1 MQKTGSVD
9 LSLHYGKAPS
19 WLFNRMV
26 SLSKPIIEAIIYE
39 YGRDEFLKRLS
50 DPFWFQSFGCVLGFD
65 WQSSGLTT
73 TTCAA
78 LKLAI
83 SKDDGIKVAGGK
95 GKYSKDTLKE
105 IENTSDFFNLGYKKI
120 ETLKYA
126 SKMSAKVDNNCLQ
139 DGYSLYHHTFVFTEN
154 GDWIVIQQGMKNE
167 YARRYH
173 WSSSSLTSFIEEPHK
188 SIFGNIKESNV
199 LDLTSKE
206 NKEIRKASVD
216 LVKDN
221 PIHLKKYFSF
231 QSNLLEFQNF
241 EKITFPKRHHII
253 SSDISKNGWQSLQ
266 KAYELQVKDYEELVA
281 LEGIGQKTLKSLAL
295 ISELIYGN
303 EISWKDSAKF
313 AYCVGGKD
321 KIPFEIDKSHYDDV
335 ILNLKEAIELAK
347 LEKTEKIKA
356 IKRLVKILS

>member
-1 MQKTGSVD
+1 MHKTGIVD
-9 LSLHYGKAPS
+9 LPLHSGKAPS
-19 WLFNRMV
+19 WLFKRMLN
-26 SLSKPIIEAIIYE
+26 LSKQIFDVLIYE
-39 YGRDEFLKRLS
+39 YSQKEVLKRLS
-50 DPFWFQSFGCVLGFD
+50 DPYWFQALGCVLGFD

-78 LKLAI
+78 IKYSI
-83 SKDDGIKVAGGK
+83 PIQSGIKVAGGK
-95 GKYSKDTLKE
+95 GKYSKNTLQE
-105 IENTSDFFNLGYKKI
+105 ISSSSEFFNLNEAKIKK
-120 ETLKYA
+120 LQYA
-126 SKMSAKVDNNCLQ
+126 SRMSARVDNNCVQ
-139 DGYSLYHHTFVFTEN
+139 DGYSLYHHTFIFTEK
-154 GDWIVIQQGMKNE
+154 GEWIVIQQGMNDQ

-173 WSSSSLTSFIEEPHK
+173 WSSSLTSFIEEPHQ
-188 SIFGNIKESNV
+188 SIFGNRKEDNV
-199 LDLTSKE
+199 LNLTSEE

-241 EKITFPKRHHII
+241 EKTTFPKRHEII
-253 SSDISKNGWQSLQ
+253 SSDISKKGWQSLQ

-347 LEKTEKIKA
+347 LGKTEKIKA